1 MSLKSEA
8 VPELVP
14 PAPEAPPEG
23 PKRWQWPD
31 SAIMGGF
38 LLFTILLYNGLWF
51 DLKRGYLWNGASD
64 QSQWEWYSTVVAKS
78 VLHFQNPFTTDLQ
91 NYPYG
96 VNMAANAAMFGLN
109 IPLAP
114 ITLTFGATLTWAIVL
129 TAGLAGTAIGWYWV
143 FSRHLVP
150 NRTAAAIGAA
160 FCGFAPPM
168 ISHGNAHPNFVVLFV
183 LPFIALKAFQI
194 ARDERPVRN
203 GVVLGLLVAWQIL
216 LGEEPLAIFGLTFLV
231 FVIAYLV
238 PHRAEVRGMLAPL
251 AKGVGLGAVVA
262 LLIAGFP
269 LYWQFFGPQSFH
281 SLLHGPAGNDT
292 AAFTRFATQS
302 IAGWPESAADVSM
315 NRTEE
320 NAFFGW
326 PLIVLVVVLTI
337 WLWRDVVARALAITT
352 YVLAFLSL
360 GVEITVAHQ
369 DTGIPGLWKWLGQLP
384 LLDSLL
390 ESRLAMGCIPAVGGL
405 LAIATHRVWT
415 AAAEQPEPLDGK
427 QRFPLRLVWVG
438 AVVAVLLPIA
448 PTELVTH
455 ERPLSPPFFADGIWR
470 QYIAPG
476 GSLVPVP
483 LPSTGEAEPLHWQ
496 VDAGLG
502 YPMPEGYFVGPTS
515 AEDRSG
521 RYGAV
526 PLPTSDLFAEVERT
540 GQTAEVTEADR
551 TQALVDLRKWNAD
564 VLVVGP
570 RQNQEALKSTVEL
583 LLRKPAEFVGGVWVW
598 DVRALT
604 A

>member
-14 PAPEAPPEG
+14 PAPEPPAS
-23 PKRWQWPD
+23 PKRWAWQD
-31 SAIMGGF
+31 SAIAGGF

-51 DLKRGYLWNGASD
+51 DLKRGYLWNGAAD

-91 NYPYG
+91 NYPLG

-109 IPLAP
+109 VPLAP

-129 TAGLAGTAIGWYWV
+129 TAGLAGTALGWYWV

-150 NRTAAAIGAA
+150 NRTAAAIGGA

-183 LPFIALKAFQI
+183 LPFIALKTIQI
-194 ARDERPVRN
+194 AHNERPVRN
-203 GVVLGLLVAWQIL
+203 GIVLGLLVAWQIL
-216 LGEEPLAIFGLTFLV
+216 LGEEPLMIFALTFLV
-231 FVIAYLV
+231 FVIAYLI
-238 PHRAEVRGMLAPL
+238 PHRAEIRGMLAPL
-251 AKGVGLGAVVA
+251 AKGVGIGAVVA

-281 SLLHGPAGNDT
+281 SLLHGSAGNDT

-302 IAGWPESAADVSM
+302 IAGAPDAAADVSM

-326 PLIVLVVVLTI
+326 PLIVLMVVLTV
-337 WLWRDVVARALAITT
+337 WLWRDVVSRALAITM
-352 YVLAFLSL
+352 YVMALLSL
-360 GVEITVAHQ
+360 GVEITVAHD
-369 DTGIPGLWKWLGQLP
+369 DTGVAGPWKWLGQLP

-390 ESRLAMGCIPAVGGL
+390 ESRLAMGCIPVVGAL

-415 AAAEQPEPLDGK
+415 AAAEQPAPLDGK
-427 QRFPLRLVWVG
+427 PPFPLRMIWIG
-438 AVVAVLLPIA
+438 AIVAVLLPIA

-455 ERPLSPPFFADGIWR
+455 QRPLSPPFFADGIWR
-470 QYIAPG
+470 QYVAPG

-515 AEDRSG
+515 PDDRSG

-526 PLPTSDLFAEVERT
+526 PRPTSDLFAQVERT
-540 GQTAEVTEADR
+540 GQAAEVTEADR
-551 TQALVDLRKWNAD
+551 TQALADLRYWNAD

-583 LLRKPAEFVGGVWVW
+583 LLRKPAEFVGGVWIW
-598 DVRALT
+598 DVRPMT
-604 A
+604 T

>member
-1 MSLKSEA
+1 
-8 VPELVP
+8 
-14 PAPEAPPEG
+14 
-23 PKRWQWPD
+23 
-31 SAIMGGF
+31 MGGF

>member
-14 PAPEAPPEG
+14 PAPEPPAG
-23 PKRWQWPD
+23 PKRWAWQD
-31 SAIMGGF
+31 SAIAGGY

-51 DLKRGYLWNGASD
+51 DLKRGYLWNGAAD

-91 NYPYG
+91 NYPLG

-114 ITLTFGATLTWAIVL
+114 LTLTFGATLTWAIVL

-150 NRTAAAIGAA
+150 NRTAAAIGGA

-183 LPFIALKAFQI
+183 LPFIALKTIQLAHG
-194 ARDERPVRN
+194 ERPVRN
-203 GVVLGLLVAWQIL
+203 GIFLGLLVAWQIL
-216 LGEEPLAIFGLTFLV
+216 LGEEPLAIFALTFIV
-231 FVIAYLV
+231 FAVAYLI
-238 PHRAEVRGMLAPL
+238 PRRGEIRGMLAPL
-251 AKGVGLGAVVA
+251 AKGVGIGAVVA

-302 IAGWPESAADVSM
+302 IAGAPEAAADVSM

-326 PLIVLVVVLTI
+326 PLIVLMVMLTI
-337 WLWRDVVARALAITT
+337 WLWRDVVSRALAITM
-352 YVLAFLSL
+352 YVMAFLSL
-360 GVEITVAHQ
+360 GVEITVAHE

-390 ESRLAMGCIPAVGGL
+390 ESRLAMGCIPVVGAL

-415 AAAEQPEPLDGK
+415 AAAEQPEPLEGK
-427 QRFPLRLVWVG
+427 TRFPLRMIWVG
-438 AVVAVLLPIA
+438 ALVAVLLPIA

-455 ERPLSPPFFADGIWR
+455 ERPLSPSFFADGTWR
-470 QYIAPG
+470 QYVAPG

-515 AEDRSG
+515 PDDRRG

-540 GQTAEVTEADR
+540 GQAADVTEADR
-551 TQALVDLRKWNAD
+551 TQALADLRQWKAS

-583 LLRKPAEFVGGVWVW
+583 LLRKPAEFVGGVWIW

>member
-1 MSLKSEA
+1 MVLDGRREA
-8 VPELVP
+8 
-14 PAPEAPPEG
+14 
-23 PKRWQWPD
+23 
-31 SAIMGGF
+31 
-38 LLFTILLYNGLWF
+38 
-51 DLKRGYLWNGASD
+51 
-64 QSQWEWYSTVVAKS
+64 

-91 NYPYG
+91 NYPRG

-114 ITLTFGATLTWAIVL
+114 LTLTFGATLTWAIVL
-129 TAGLAGTAIGWYWV
+129 TAGLAGTATGWYWV

-150 NRTAAAIGAA
+150 NRTAAAIGGA

-183 LPFIALKAFQI
+183 LPFIALKTIQI
-194 ARDERPVRN
+194 AHNERPVRN
-203 GVVLGLLVAWQIL
+203 GIVLGLLVAWQIL
-216 LGEEPLAIFGLTFLV
+216 LGEEPLAIFALTFLV
-231 FVIAYLV
+231 FAVAYLI

-251 AKGVGLGAVVA
+251 AKGIPIGAVVT

-281 SLLHGPAGNDT
+281 SLLHGAAGNDT

-302 IAGWPESAADVSM
+302 VAGAPEAAADVSM

-326 PLIVLVVVLTI
+326 PLIVLMVMLTI
-337 WLWRDVVARALAITT
+337 WLWRDVVSRALAITM
-352 YVLAFLSL
+352 YVMAFLSL
-360 GVEITVAHQ
+360 GVEITVAHD
-369 DTGIPGLWKWLGQLP
+369 DTGVAGPWKWLGRLP
-384 LLDSLL
+384 LLDSVL
-390 ESRLAMGCIPAVGGL
+390 ESRLAMGCIPVVGAL

-415 AAAEQPEPLDGK
+415 AAAQQPAPVDG
-427 QRFPLRLVWVG
+427 QPAFPLRMIWVG

-455 ERPLSPPFFADGIWR
+455 QRPLSPPFFADGIWR
-470 QYIAPG
+470 QYVAPG

-515 AEDRSG
+515 PDDRRG

-526 PLPTSDLFAEVERT
+526 PLPTSDLFAQVERT
-540 GQTAEVTEADR
+540 GQAAEVTEADR
-551 TQALVDLRKWNAD
+551 TQALADLRAWNAD

-583 LLRKPAEFVGGVWVW
+583 LLRKPAEFVGGVWIW
-598 DVRALT
+598 DVRPLT

>member
-8 VPELVP
+8 VPDIVP
-14 PAPEAPPEG
+14 PAPEEEPPARVL
-23 PKRWQWPD
+23 RWGWQDW
-31 SAIMGGF
+31 AIAGGF
-38 LLFTILLYNGLWF
+38 LLFAIVLYNGLWF

-64 QSQWEWYSTVVAKS
+64 QSQWEWYSSVVAKS
-78 VLHFQNPFTTDLQ
+78 VLHFENPFTTNLQ
-91 NYPYG
+91 NYPSG

-109 IPLAP
+109 IPLSP
-114 ITLTFGATLTWAIVL
+114 ITLTFGPTLTWAIVL
-129 TAGLAGTAIGWYWV
+129 TAGLSGTATAWYWV

-150 NRTAAAIGAA
+150 GHRVGAAIGGA

-168 ISHGNAHPNFVVLFV
+168 ISHACAHPNFVVLFV
-183 LPFIALKAFQI
+183 LPFIALKIIQI
-194 ARDERPVRN
+194 AKNQRPVRN
-203 GVVLGLLVAWQIL
+203 GIVLGLLVAWQIL
-216 LGEEPLAIFGLTFLV
+216 LGEEPLMIFALTFLI
-231 FVIAYLV
+231 FVIAYLI
-238 PHRAEVRGMLAPL
+238 PRSAEIPGMLRPL
-251 AKGVGLGAVVA
+251 AKGVPLGIVVA
-262 LLIAGFP
+262 LMIAGFP

-281 SLLHGPAGNDT
+281 ELLHGPSGNDL

-302 IAGWPESAADVSM
+302 IAGQAQPAADVSM

-326 PLIVLVVVLTI
+326 PLIVLFFVLAI
-337 WLWRDVVARALAITT
+337 WLWRDVVARALSITT
-352 YVLAFLSL
+352 VVMAILSL
-360 GVEITVAHQ
+360 GVELTSAKE
-369 DTGIPGLWKWLGQLP
+369 DTGITGPWKWLGQLP

-405 LAIATHRVWT
+405 LAIATARVWSV
-415 AAAEQPEPLDGK
+415 AAEQTEESRRSVPM
-427 QRFPLRLVWVG
+427 RLLWIG
-438 AVVAVLLPIA
+438 AIVAVLLPIA

-455 ERPLSPPFFADGIWR
+455 QRPNSPSFFADGIWKS
-470 QYIAPG
+470 YVAPG

-515 AEDRSG
+515 ATDKQG

-526 PLPTSDLFAEVERT
+526 PLRTSDLFAEVERT
-540 GQTAEVTEADR
+540 GQAAQITDADR
-551 TQALVDLRKWNAD
+551 DQALADLRQWNAD

-570 RQNQEALKSTVEL
+570 RQNQDALRTTVEL
-583 LLRKPAEFVGGVWVW
+583 LLRKPAEFVGGVWIW

-604 A
+604 S

>member
-8 VPELVP
+8 VPDLVP
-14 PAPEAPPEG
+14 PAPEPPEG
-23 PKRWQWPD
+23 PKRWAWQD
-31 SAIMGGF
+31 SAITGGF

-51 DLKRGYLWNGASD
+51 DLKRGYLWNGAAD
-64 QSQWEWYSTVVAKS
+64 QSQWEWYSTVVAKA

-91 NYPYG
+91 NYPLG

-129 TAGLAGTAIGWYWV
+129 TAGLAGTATGWYWV

-150 NRTAAAIGAA
+150 NRTAAAIGGA

-183 LPFIALKAFQI
+183 LPFIALKTIQLAHG
-194 ARDERPVRN
+194 ERPVRN
-203 GVVLGLLVAWQIL
+203 GIVLGLLVAWQIL
-216 LGEEPLAIFGLTFLV
+216 LGEEPLMIFAITFVV
-231 FVIAYLV
+231 FAVAYLI
-238 PHRAEVRGMLAPL
+238 PHRAEIRGMLAPL
-251 AKGVGLGAVVA
+251 GKGIGIGAVVA

-281 SLLHGPAGNDT
+281 SLLHGSAGNDT

-302 IAGWPESAADVSM
+302 IAGAPEAAADVSM

-326 PLIVLVVVLTI
+326 PLIVLMVVLTI
-337 WLWRDVVARALAITT
+337 WLWRDVVSRALAITM
-352 YVLAFLSL
+352 YVMAVLSL
-360 GVEITVAHQ
+360 GIEITVAHD
-369 DTGIPGLWKWLGQLP
+369 DTGVPGPWKWLGQLP

-390 ESRLAMGCIPAVGGL
+390 ESRLAMGCIPVVGGL

-427 QRFPLRLVWVG
+427 PAFPLRMIWIG

-515 AEDRSG
+515 PDDRRG

-526 PLPTSDLFAEVERT
+526 PLPTSDLFAEVEKT
-540 GQTAEVTEADR
+540 GQAADVTEADR
-551 TQALVDLRKWNAD
+551 TQALTDLRAWNAD

-604 A
+604 P